1 MFNSFPH
8 RSALFASVLTSALA
22 TVLIFAGAARAS
34 DSAPATYVTT
44 AEIDAALKAAPPEGQ
59 TYDKVIK
66 TVDEGSYKVSIVI
79 LRRIPKAG
87 SPDRGLTHPKVTE
100 VYEILKGAGTLETG
114 GTMLNTS
121 PVDLTAQAAGPSVR
135 GDIRG
140 GESRHMGPG
149 DIAVILPGVP
159 HRFSALEGTITYLVT
174 RIEAKER

>member
-1 MFNSFPH
+1 MHCSFPH
-8 RSALFASVLTSALA
+8 RSGLFGAVLTSALA
-22 TVLIFAGAARAS
+22 MTLVFAGAARAS

-114 GTMLNTS
+114 GTMVNTS

-140 GESRHMGPG
+140 GETRHMGPG

-174 RIEAKER
+174 RIEAKGH